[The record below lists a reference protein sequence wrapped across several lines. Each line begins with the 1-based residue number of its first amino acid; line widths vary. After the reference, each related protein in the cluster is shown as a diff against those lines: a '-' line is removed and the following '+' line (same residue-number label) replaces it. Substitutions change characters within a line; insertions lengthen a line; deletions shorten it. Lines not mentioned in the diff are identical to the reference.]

1 MASRLHPVSIGSI
14 GSDCRQ
20 AWLSCLQLMDEMQKR
35 QLNPGT
41 SECAMGGE
49 HGPMTQPDLM
59 MFNRF
64 KHVLTVNHVVSR
76 CFARQK

>member
-1 MASRLHPVSIGSI
+1 MGDFIWLHPVSI

-35 QLNPGT
+35 QLNPGA

-49 HGPMTQPDLM
+49 HGPYGPNMTQPDLM

-64 KHVLTVNHVVSR
+64 NM
-76 CFARQK
+76 F